1 MLMCS
6 KVSIKSFVYNLID
19 IFMFP
24 NAEIR
29 EIYKKYKVNHCY
41 LDQNVTDTD
50 STSIMFIFICDLNSN
65 IREGKAQNIIFE
77 VVLKSKIFG
86 RLVLSAEFY
95 EQFSCQNENLRK
107 RVGLFGI
114 ENIDKSN
121 VITTALNP
129 EEYYERFR
137 TIQIIKN
144 AKG

>member
-1 MLMCS
+1 
-6 KVSIKSFVYNLID
+6 
-19 IFMFP
+19 
-24 NAEIR
+24 
-29 EIYKKYKVNHCY
+29 
-41 LDQNVTDTD
+41 
-50 STSIMFIFICDLNSN
+50 MFIFICDLNSN

>member
-1 MLMCS
+1 MLMFS

-86 RLVLSAEFY
+86 RLVCL
-95 EQFSCQNENLRK
+95 QNFTNNL
-107 RVGLFGI
+107 V
-114 ENIDKSN
+114 
-121 VITTALNP
+121 
-129 EEYYERFR
+129 
-137 TIQIIKN
+137 
-144 AKG
+144 AKMRILESELGFLELKILTNQT